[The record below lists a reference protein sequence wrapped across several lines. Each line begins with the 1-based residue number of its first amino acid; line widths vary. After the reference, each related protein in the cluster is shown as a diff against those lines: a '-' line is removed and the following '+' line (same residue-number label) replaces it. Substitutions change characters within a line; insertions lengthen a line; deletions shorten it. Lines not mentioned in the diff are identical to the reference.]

1 MITRRVAVE
10 DYNPV
15 WKEEFIIIKIELLTV
30 LAGKISSIEHIG
42 STSVEGLHAKP
53 IIDIDIVIDNN
64 FEEVKALLESLGYLH
79 EGDLGINGREAF
91 RYISKPHLMAHHLY
105 VCNKNSE
112 ELHRHIAFRDY
123 LRDHKK
129 ERETYSEIKKELA
142 LKHLRDIDSYIKGK
156 QQIIAEIYKK
166 CGL

>member
-1 MITRRVAVE
+1 
-10 DYNPV
+10 
-15 WKEEFIIIKIELLTV
+15 
-30 LAGKISSIEHIG
+30 
-42 STSVEGLHAKP
+42 
-53 IIDIDIVIDNN
+53 
-64 FEEVKALLESLGYLH
+64 
-79 EGDLGINGREAF
+79 
-91 RYISKPHLMAHHLY
+91 MAHHLY

-112 ELHRHIAFRDY
+112 ELHRHIVFRDY

-142 LKHLRDIDSYIKGK
+142 LKYPRDIDSYIKGK